1 MVSRRKLLNA
11 QLIAIDLWNNSLAN
25 SPAPTEDG
33 GAGLSMLR
41 IDTSGRPV
49 LAEFEELSCG
59 N

>member
-25 SPAPTEDG
+25 SPAPTEDEKQPFD
-33 GAGLSMLR
+33 ARMIPR
-41 IDTSGRPV
+41 AAI

>member
-11 QLIAIDLWNNSLAN
+11 QLIAIDLWNNSSSAN
-25 SPAPTEDG
+25 SPAPTEDEKQ
-33 GAGLSMLR
+33 AFDARMIPR
-41 IDTSGRPV
+41 AAI

>member
-25 SPAPTEDG
+25 SPAPTEDEKK
-33 GAGLSMLR
+33 AFDARMVR
-41 IDTSGRPV
+41 RAAI
-49 LAEFEELSCG
+49 LAELEELSRG

>member
-11 QLIAIDLWNNSLAN
+11 QLIAIDL
-25 SPAPTEDG
+25 SPAPTEDEKQ
-33 GAGLSMLR
+33 AFDARMIPR
-41 IDTSGRPV
+41 AAI

>member
-25 SPAPTEDG
+25 SPAPAADEKQAFD
-33 GAGLSMLR
+33 ARMIPR
-41 IDTSGRPV
+41 AAI

>member
-25 SPAPTEDG
+25 SPAPTEDEKQ
-33 GAGLSMLR
+33 AFDARMIPR
-41 IDTSGRPV
+41 AAI